1 MGGVSYG
8 FYWLLAQFISPRLAV
23 IPAILLAIAVYAV
36 CVVLFKGVSYD
47 DVVMLPKGQ
56 ALARLFRMRPEEP
69 QRSLPVE
76 ESAQPLPAGGPGQA
90 GPGREVHPPPHAVR
104 GNTENT
110 SAGRRNAPGAFFVP

>member
-1 MGGVSYG
+1 M
-8 FYWLLAQFISPRLAV
+8 

-76 ESAQPLPAGGPGQA
+76 GSAQPLPAGEALQEEAPRQA
-90 GPGREVHPPPHAVR
+90 PAPAQAKRAR
-104 GNTENT
+104 G
-110 SAGRRNAPGAFFVP
+110 GKYIPRHMR